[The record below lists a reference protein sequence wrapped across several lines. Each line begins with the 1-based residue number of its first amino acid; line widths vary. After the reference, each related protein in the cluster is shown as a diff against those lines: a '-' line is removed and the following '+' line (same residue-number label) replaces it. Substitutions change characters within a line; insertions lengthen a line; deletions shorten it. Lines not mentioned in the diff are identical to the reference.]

1 MYSVSTTAIHECTED
16 EIENLFKKAKNY
28 NTNRLSHN
36 YVRVPKDFLAVTI
49 IKNYDDIMGFSFLQ
63 ERDIFNGMARLCSR
77 FFFPAVTSNSL
88 QNLNFKISEGARLE
102 VFEMIDQQV
111 DFGLKL
117 GIENFFISR
126 EDPNNKNMNRI
137 FNGLKKYSKYE
148 WKLSNK
154 KFRVVNDE
162 FQWIVW
168 TGDNYLD
175 PQI

>member
-1 MYSVSTTAIHECTED
+1 MYSVSTTAIHECSAD
-16 EIENLFKKAKNY
+16 EIEDLFMKAKNY
-28 NTNRLSHN
+28 NTNRLSRN
-36 YVRVPKDFLAVTI
+36 YVKVPDDFLAATI
-49 IKNYDDIMGFSFLQ
+49 IKNSDEVVGFSFLQ

-88 QNLNFKISEGARLE
+88 QNMNFKISEGARLE
-102 VFEMIDQQV
+102 VFKMIDQQV

-117 GIENFFISR
+117 GIEDFFISR
-126 EDPNNKNMNRI
+126 EDPNNKNMKRI
-137 FNGLKKYSKYE
+137 LNGLKKYSKYE

-168 TGDNYLD
+168 TGENYLD